1 MSNDLSSSTSSLLEW
16 TVWRPLIPISNDGK
30 PLATNI
36 TDLFFDFPYDRLPQP
51 QGSSSSSTSSTTAAA
66 TTALLNLLLRPEI
79 SLTLCLMYYV
89 SKPIL
94 KTWIGGTHHP
104 PSSSSSSS
112 SSSSVFTS
120 AVAFHNFVLAL
131 FSAVCCWNSWPIVVQ
146 YWYRHGWEA
155 VYCDQT
161 GALWNDSGLGGW
173 IIIFYWSKYYEF
185 VDTWVLICKVPN
197 DYNYDDVVI
206 CMYVYVYV
214 LYFNFNFLV
223 LYCVLFFFLYFGGR
237 VKNHPSYRYIITSV
251 LYYLCGVVLLVR
263 VHGYWLYCYWIAGS
277 IHWCIRTFLWKHCIQ
292 NYTSR
297 MQNI

>member
-104 PSSSSSSS
+104 PSSS

-223 LYCVLFFFLYFGGR
+223 LYCVLFFFCIL
-237 VKNHPSYRYIITSV
+237 
-251 LYYLCGVVLLVR
+251 VV
-263 VHGYWLYCYWIAGS
+263 G
-277 IHWCIRTFLWKHCIQ
+277 
-292 NYTSR
+292 
-297 MQNI
+297 